1 MLVTQRKRQH
11 LQLCSLSFLAPPPH
25 NRTTW
30 LPSPSRKFSLSYP
43 NQSRHSSPPILPC
56 LQSLPRLSIT
66 GHYFHS
72 GRLPFR
78 PAILSLED
86 APLESFPAE
95 EVIICNCALGIARML
110 KRILLRENMISM
122 QHSVMKVCIC
132 VCVNNPSAPCSI
144 LPSFFSFTHMHSILP
159 LLPFS
164 FRLSR

>member
-1 MLVTQRKRQH
+1 MIDVNHLPVFPHHIHKPLCPSSSPNISSISPLSLSSMHPAWAVLLIYSFLILSMLVTQRKRQH

-30 LPSPSRKFSLSYP
+30 LPSPSSKLSLSYPSIP

-86 APLESFPAE
+86 APLESFPVE
-95 EVIICNCALGIARML
+95 EVKIRM
-110 KRILLRENMISM
+110 
-122 QHSVMKVCIC
+122 
-132 VCVNNPSAPCSI
+132 
-144 LPSFFSFTHMHSILP
+144 
-159 LLPFS
+159 
-164 FRLSR
+164 